1 MSEKSQSI
9 CPISLSSNFITT
21 QVKTI
26 NVALSGLEWMAASR
40 SQGKKN
46 SMTGET
52 LPLSVAI
59 TQETTM
65 LQEKK
70 DQALGQ
76 SQPEYRRFLYLH
88 KHHH

>member
-1 MSEKSQSI
+1 
-9 CPISLSSNFITT
+9 
-21 QVKTI
+21 
-26 NVALSGLEWMAASR
+26 
-40 SQGKKN
+40 
-46 SMTGET
+46 
-52 LPLSVAI
+52 
-59 TQETTM
+59 M

>member
-40 SQGKKN
+40 SQGKKKQYDWGDSALERGHHSGN
-46 SMTGET
+46 NHVTREKRPGFG
-52 LPLSVAI
+52 SVSTRI
-59 TQETTM
+59 
-65 LQEKK
+65 
-70 DQALGQ
+70 
-76 SQPEYRRFLYLH
+76 SQVFILT
-88 KHHH
+88 